1 MSELDNVIK
10 DLNKKFKTGHIQMG
24 VDFQDL
30 EKIPFS
36 SCRLNYMTYGGIPF
50 GRITEFSGNDFSG
63 KTCTSLDIVGQAQ
76 KLKPDKKVLF
86 VDVEHTLDTVW
97 AKKLGVDTKKL
108 IYLDTD
114 VMGAED
120 IFNAII
126 SIVSTGEISLCVLDS
141 IGAMVSMQCN
151 EKEIGDRTYGGISL
165 ALTEFTKKI
174 TPILAKTNCAFIGI
188 NQLRDNLRSTF
199 GGTVTTGGR
208 AWRHGCTM
216 RLLFKQGQFI
226 DEKGNK
232 LSGNCENPQG
242 NIVNVY
248 LEKSKVCPP
257 DRKVGFYTLRY
268 MTGIDYISDMID
280 VAILSDV
287 IQQRG
292 AWFFVIDSE
301 TGEVMKHK
309 ENELRFQGKPK
320 LAEYLKS
327 HNDLYKEILSKL
339 NLSEGLL

>member
-50 GRITEFSGNDFSG
+50 GRITEFSGGDGAAKS
-63 KTCTSLDIVGQAQ
+63 TTSLDLTGQVQ

-97 AKKLGVDTKKL
+97 AKKLGVDTEKL

-174 TPILAKTNCAFIGI
+174 TPILAKTHCAFIGI

-280 VAILSDV
+280 VAILCNIV
-287 IQQRG
+287 QQRG
-292 AWFFVIDSE
+292 AWYFIVDE
-301 TGEVMKHK
+301 KTGEVMKHK
-309 ENELRFQGKPK
+309 KEELRFQGKAK
-320 LAEYLKS
+320 LAEYLK
-327 HNDLYKEILSKL
+327 NNPDLYDKMLAKL
-339 NLSEGLL
+339 DFEGVE